1 MKLNFKALVIL
12 CCLQGILAM
21 PVLASDLSKIQ
32 HKIKQQ
38 QDKIYQKQRQR
49 NTLQSQLKH
58 QEKEMSKVT
67 KALESTQESLV
78 SIRQTISKTEQQ
90 IEQLEIQEK
99 KQKDRLKEQ
108 LDSAY
113 RSGINP
119 TVIEKLLSKE
129 AKSADRIAQYYEHMN
144 KARIELIQDIRHTQD
159 KLVKQRDLLKQ
170 QIADKNSQISE
181 QKKQKQ
187 QLEEITSQRKKTISS
202 INKTIKKDSTRLA
215 LLKENAKA
223 LQNSIQNAN
232 QKAKDRE
239 ERQIAKLEAE
249 KEQAGKGK
257 LTHKE
262 IENVRAGSG
271 LGKARRQYK
280 MPVRGKIVQRFN
292 PAKTWKGIVI
302 KAPTGRSVQVIMSGR
317 VVLATWLQGYGNVVV
332 VDHGR
337 NFSSVYG
344 YNSDILVRE
353 NDRVAKGQVIAKVGN
368 SGGQEHSGLYFG
380 ITYKGQARNPL
391 RWVK

>member
-12 CCLQGILAM
+12 CCLQGMLAM

-38 QDKIYQKQRQR
+38 QDKIYQKKRQR

-78 SIRQTISKTEQQ
+78 FIRQTISKTEQQ

-99 KQKDRLKEQ
+99 KQKERLKEQ

-215 LLKENAKA
+215 LLKENAK
-223 LQNSIQNAN
+223 
-232 QKAKDRE
+232 
-239 ERQIAKLEAE
+239 
-249 KEQAGKGK
+249 
-257 LTHKE
+257 
-262 IENVRAGSG
+262 
-271 LGKARRQYK
+271 
-280 MPVRGKIVQRFN
+280 
-292 PAKTWKGIVI
+292 
-302 KAPTGRSVQVIMSGR
+302 
-317 VVLATWLQGYGNVVV
+317 
-332 VDHGR
+332 
-337 NFSSVYG
+337 
-344 YNSDILVRE
+344 
-353 NDRVAKGQVIAKVGN
+353 
-368 SGGQEHSGLYFG
+368 
-380 ITYKGQARNPL
+380 
-391 RWVK
+391 